1 MDEENL
7 EPIFVRVEYANE
19 DVAMVY
25 VGVNSD
31 SEPVISNIWNSH
43 AWHIKKI
50 IMKGHFSVSTT
61 YALQPV
67 SHPVATSSGSQPE
80 SGSAVYTWF

>member
-19 DVAMVY
+19 DVAIVY

-43 AWHIKKI
+43 AWHI
-50 IMKGHFSVSTT
+50 
-61 YALQPV
+61 
-67 SHPVATSSGSQPE
+67 
-80 SGSAVYTWF
+80 